1 MHFELFQAIF
11 DHVFCTL
18 RGGLVYFFLFIFH
31 TLGGGGSECMELS
44 IFLNS
49 SLRL

>member
-18 RGGLVYFFLFIFH
+18 RGGTVYFLKFIFH
-31 TLGGGGSECMELS
+31 TLGGGQRMYGTFHFFKL
-44 IFLNS
+44 FP
-49 SLRL
+49 

>member
-18 RGGLVYFFLFIFH
+18 RGGAVIFFIYIPYFR
-31 TLGGGGSECMELS
+31 GGGQRMYGTFHFFKL
-44 IFLNS
+44 FP
-49 SLRL
+49 